1 MRIAATFA
9 TTPSF
14 IMWTGYNG
22 IFAVGCLGMVV
33 LSVVWFLLERRSG
46 RRAWKCGGAL
56 STAVAAVIV
65 AGTRWADSLP
75 WIWMIPQFTM
85 LLWLAT
91 FVLMAIGVVTACC
104 LKGSDRR
111 PLLIVSLVSLALNG
125 CSFLAFLW
133 MATVSAGGV

>member
-1 MRIAATFA
+1 
-9 TTPSF
+9 
-14 IMWTGYNG
+14 
-22 IFAVGCLGMVV
+22 
-33 LSVVWFLLERRSG
+33 
-46 RRAWKCGGAL
+46 
-56 STAVAAVIV
+56 
-65 AGTRWADSLP
+65 
-75 WIWMIPQFTM
+75 MIPQFTM